1 MDVEYLTVDDGCRL
15 AYRFDGPADAPVVVL
30 SNSLGT
36 AMEMWAA
43 QVPALTQ
50 RHRVL
55 RFDSRG
61 HGRSTVPA
69 GAYSMDRLGRDVVG
83 LIDGLGLERVS
94 FCGLS
99 MGGMIGQWLGVR
111 APERLV
117 RLALCNTAAYMGPPS
132 NWSARI
138 DTVLASG
145 MPTMV
150 DAVIE
155 RWFTRPFRD
164 AAPDAIAPVR
174 AMLLATDP
182 IGYAGACAA
191 IRDMDQRPTAPLIKA
206 PTLVIGGDHDPAT
219 PPATAVWLTE
229 AIPGARLTMLEAAH
243 LSNIEQAERFTATL
257 IDFLG

>member
-55 RFDSRG
+55 RYDTRG
-61 HGRSTVPA
+61 HGRSGVPA

-83 LIDGLGLERVS
+83 LIDGLGLEQVS

-99 MGGMIGQWLGVR
+99 MGGMVGQWLGVR
-111 APERLV
+111 APERLA

-145 MPTMV
+145 MPAMV

-164 AAPDAIAPVR
+164 TAPDAIAPVR

-257 IDFLG
+257 VDFLG

>member
-36 AMEMWAA
+36 AMDMWAA

-55 RFDSRG
+55 RYDSRG

-111 APERLV
+111 APERLA

-145 MPTMV
+145 MPAMV

-191 IRDMDQRPTAPLIKA
+191 IRDMDQRPIAPLIKA

-229 AIPGARLTMLEAAH
+229 AISGARLTMLEAAH